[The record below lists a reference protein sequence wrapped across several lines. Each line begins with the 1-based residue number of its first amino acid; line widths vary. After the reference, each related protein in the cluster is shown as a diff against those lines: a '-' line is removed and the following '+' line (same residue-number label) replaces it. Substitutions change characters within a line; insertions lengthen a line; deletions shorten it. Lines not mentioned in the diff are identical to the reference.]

1 MKTSNTRNVT
11 GLYIASGKNDP
22 LHIGGTIGGKAQRIC
37 SLPAHLNNR
46 EVPNAR
52 ELRGIIEGRSIVAA
66 APWTAVDG
74 TAFDAIGF
82 AVTSAHTAFDTV
94 NEFDSIIAAVAAHR
108 ENVIDT
114 LRENDRSHLRAK
126 ALEAFDACTAK
137 LSPLFAMEGVTVER
151 DSTAG
156 DNGGLVDVERVMV
169 DGAVIGHVFAAANR
183 GRVQF
188 KAQANGG
195 ALVAWSDDFTG
206 AARLLAAHSRMASPA
221 TDYSAAMDMVD
232 AATALTAG
240 AEHGAALAV
249 INGAQGNEFVMWT
262 ATHRHALLCAAT
274 DQARLNAHWE
284 GFVQTAARI
293 AELQHEMQGEIPDGS
308 TWAGT
313 EQAEELAALMA
324 VKNKWSDADGD
335 HTLSSMEA
343 CAPVMFNAAAA
354 VPIPA
359 PVVFGVPAESRT
371 NRDIMEAHRR
381 TLQQQR
387 EAREREAVEGVPG
400 MYAVRVEARRAVRA
414 YAGAVVRIAVASY
427 TVNLTDDDKQA
438 EACRAAAETAIDRY
452 SYAPDADTVIHS
464 FMAGVHAGMPGAAL
478 VWSVVVAFN

>member
-1 MKTSNTRNVT
+1 MNTSNTRNVT

-52 ELRGIIEGRSIVAA
+52 ELRGIIEGRSIVKAA
-66 APWTAVDG
+66 AWTAVDG

-82 AVTSAHTAFDTV
+82 ANTSAETAIDTQ
-94 NEFDSIIAAVAAHR
+94 NEFDSLVAAVAAHR

-126 ALEAFDACTAK
+126 ALEAFDSRVEK
-137 LSPLFAMEGVTVER
+137 LTPVYGLEGVAVER

-156 DNGGLVDVERVMV
+156 DNGALVDVERVMV

-188 KAQANGG
+188 KAQALGG

-206 AARLLAAHSRMASPA
+206 AARLLAASHRMA
-221 TDYSAAMDMVD
+221 
-232 AATALTAG
+232 
-240 AEHGAALAV
+240 
-249 INGAQGNEFVMWT
+249 AQGM
-262 ATHRHALLCAAT
+262 THVR
-274 DQARLNAHWE
+274 QWE
-284 GFVQTAARI
+284 
-293 AELQHEMQGEIPDGS
+293 
-308 TWAGT
+308 
-313 EQAEELAALMA
+313 
-324 VKNKWSDADGD
+324 DADGD
-335 HTLSSMEA
+335 HTLGKMTPG
-343 CAPVMFNAAAA
+343 APVMFDAAAA

-359 PVVFGVPAESRT
+359 PVVFGVLADTRC

-414 YAGAVVRIAVASY
+414 YGGAVVRIAVASY

-438 EACRAAAETAIDRY
+438 EDCRAAAETAIDRY
-452 SYAPDADTVIHS
+452 SYAPDADTLIHS